1 MTPDEMANLTP
12 SSTESRVRGSKLVLV
27 VEQCMIMTTWGCK
40 ICLLIIYH
48 RLMYVRLYETQ
59 RYLLTEHSRAAL
71 NKNEFLVK
79 LVSAYV
85 VLSWVVME
93 GLWLGFWCRP
103 FHDYWA
109 VPTSNSKRLVVCP
122 REEAHL
128 SAVQCAT
135 GTHHMIVNAVFNISS
150 DAILLFL
157 PAPIL
162 VAAQLP
168 REK

>member
-1 MTPDEMANLTP
+1 MTPDEMENLTP
-12 SSTESRVRGSKLVLV
+12 SSTESRIRGSKLVLV

-48 RLMYVRLYETQ
+48 RLMYAQFCNTKSPV
-59 RYLLTEHSRAAL
+59 LTWCSRSAL

-109 VPTSNSKRLVVCP
+109 VPTGNSKRLVLFN
-122 REEAHL
+122 EKKL
-128 SAVQCAT
+128 TSSQC
-135 GTHHMIVNAVFNISS
+135 NARR
-150 DAILLFL
+150 
-157 PAPIL
+157 APTT
-162 VAAQLP
+162 
-168 REK
+168 